1 MPSFRLTEFAGII
14 PRRAERLLPDNAA
27 TIAANVELTSGE
39 IRPIIQPRLITEPTK
54 GVRLETIYLADTIWL
69 TWPFDVDVARSPLP
83 GERRFFYSGDGEP
96 RATTVALASDS
107 GNNDYPSNARPLGLP
122 APQTAPTVTVAG
134 GSVGETLSRRYTYT
148 FYDDW
153 NQESAPAPVS
163 ALVTGR
169 TDDTWTLADLD
180 TNPSNGDTGTV
191 TVVGGPGE
199 EITTFTNGASA
210 LHWLR
215 PGDQVYIIDTGAS
228 ESTLV
233 TVVTTPSPS
242 TFTVRGDF
250 TGADE
255 WERVAKW
262 GTIAEGLKLR
272 IYRTAGTLA
281 QFQLVDEITPAAT
294 YADTILEAN
303 ILGDDLISGDWD
315 LPPTGLRGL
324 LTLPS
329 GSLAGFIE
337 NEVCFSEPFQPHAWP
352 TRLRLRSDWTIVAL
366 KEYQSGLIAGTTGKP
381 LQIIGIEPEDMRAEP
396 VNGVY
401 PCLSKRSI
409 VSLVDSVAFSTE
421 AGMVSIGDGG
431 IQTITNDWF
440 TRNEW
445 LDLDPSTILADV
457 VRGKLYIVSKPG
469 LITTQ
474 RMFIVDFLTGSGLT
488 STLYTISALYADPIT
503 GKLYVSCACPDGPF
517 DGGFDVREW
526 NPETGVFFPV
536 DWQSKFFVVDKQT
549 NLGAFKVTFTAR
561 FTQQQIDDL
570 QAAFDA
576 AVAENVGIV
585 ASGAI
590 NGSVNSY
597 PVNHT
602 FLNGSDLSL
611 VFPPGLEFPGV
622 DFLMYS
628 GQAEELVYSKFIP
641 VSGRVYRLPSGF
653 KNDSFKIRL
662 QGQVIIHNVEIGQT
676 PSSLGRT

>member
-14 PRRAERLLPDNAA
+14 PRRAERLLPENAA

-39 IRPIIQPRLITEPTK
+39 IRPIIQPRLIAEPTK

-83 GERRFFYSGDGEP
+83 GERRFFYTGDGEP

-107 GNNDYPSNARPLGLP
+107 GNNDYPSKARPLGLP
-122 APQTAPTVTVAG
+122 APQTAPTVTPTG

-169 TDDTWTLADLD
+169 TDDTWTLTNLD
-180 TNPSNGDTGTV
+180 THPSNGDSGTV
-191 TVVGGPGE
+191 AVAGGPGE
-199 EITTFTNGASA
+199 EITTFTNAASA

-233 TVVTTPSPS
+233 TVVSTPSPT

-281 QFQLVDEITPAAT
+281 QFQLVAEITPAAT
-294 YADTILEAN
+294 YADTVLEVN
-303 ILGDDLISGDWD
+303 ILGDDLISGDWE
-315 LPPTGLRGL
+315 LPPTGLKGL

-352 TRLRLRSDWTIVAL
+352 RRFRLRSDWTIVGM
-366 KEYQSGLIAGTTGKP
+366 KEYQSGLVAGTTGKP
-381 LQIIGIEPEDMRAEP
+381 LLIIGIEPEDMRAEP

-401 PCLSKRSI
+401 PCLSKRSV

-421 AGMVSIGDGG
+421 SGMVSIGDAG
-431 IQTITNDWF
+431 IQTVTSDWF

-445 LDLDPSTILADV
+445 LKLQPNTILASV
-457 VRGKLYIVSKPG
+457 VRGK
-469 LITTQ
+469 
-474 RMFIVDFLTGSGLT
+474 MFIVSRPGIQTTQKMFIIDYLFGSGLT
-488 STLYTISALYADPIT
+488 TSLYTISAMYADPIS
-503 GKLYVSCACPDGPF
+503 GKLYVSCACTGGSF
-517 DGGFDVREW
+517 SGGFDIREW
-526 NPETGVFFPV
+526 NPADGVFFPA

-570 QAAFDA
+570 QAAFAA
-576 AVAENVGIV
+576 AVAQNNNVIS
-585 ASGAI
+585 SGAV
-590 NGSVNSY
+590 NGSINSY
-597 PVNHT
+597 ALNST
-602 FLNGSDLSL
+602 FLNGSDLKIIS
-611 VFPPGLEFPGV
+611 PPGIEFPGI
-622 DFLMYS
+622 DFTMYS
-628 GQAEELVYSKFIP
+628 GENNKLVYSRFITK
-641 VSGRVYRLPSGF
+641 SGRVYRLPSGF
-653 KNDSFKIRL
+653 KNDSFKIRV
-662 QGQVIIHNVEIGQT
+662 QGQVVIHNVEIGQS
-676 PSSLGRT
+676 PSALGRT